1 MTMHEEIAGNA
12 TPTFHKKDP
21 NDLSTAPED
30 SLRHA
35 YDLLCEVRDASARTL
50 RGRLS
55 AAGFDDVSRDGLLIL
70 CATHAARSAMRAGG
84 PAVRDS
90 GSAARGMIRRLG
102 ITGPASGQALE
113 TLLLRGYLDF
123 EDNPADP
130 RQPSV
135 TITERGRSMLHE
147 AFIGVSVDRWVELP
161 FRPDDIVISTT
172 KKSGTTWVQMIC
184 ALLIFQTP
192 ELPAP
197 LQELSPWLDEVDATR
212 SELFSLLDAQQHRR
226 FIKTHMPLEMLPID
240 PQVTYIVV
248 ARNPLDTAISMH
260 HQAEVIYERDANAR
274 GGGDREPAR
283 PPRQALLDN
292 IDAMGTPGSHI
303 DKQLKEL
310 AFAWERR
317 TEPNV
322 VLMHYEDM
330 SADLTGEM
338 RRLAGR
344 LGITVP
350 EAKWPGLVDAATFK
364 QMRAISAQIQP
375 VRNMGGKHASFF
387 RKGSSGEGVA
397 LLTSEE
403 AARYHA
409 RAAQVAPAELL
420 AWLHRNAGE

>member
-1 MTMHEEIAGNA
+1 MHEEKAGND
-12 TPTFHKKDP
+12 TYTFHKKDP
-21 NDLSTAPED
+21 NDHSTSPED

-35 YDLLCEVRDASARTL
+35 QELLCEVRDASARTL

-55 AAGFDDVSRDGLLIL
+55 AAGFDDVTQDGLLIL
-70 CATHAARSAMRAGG
+70 CATHAARSAMRASG

-90 GSAARGMIRRLG
+90 GSAARGLIRGLG
-102 ITGPASGQALE
+102 ITGQASGQALE
-113 TLLLRGYLDF
+113 ALLLHGYLDF
-123 EDNPADP
+123 EDNPGNP

-135 TITERGRSMLHE
+135 AITERGRSMLQA

-172 KKSGTTWVQMIC
+172 KKSGTTWAQMIC
-184 ALLIFQTP
+184 ALLIFQAP
-192 ELPAP
+192 KLPAP

-212 SELFSLLDAQQHRR
+212 AELFNLLGAQQHRR
-226 FIKTHMPLEMLPID
+226 FIKTHMPLEILPLN
-240 PQVTYIVV
+240 PQITYIVI

-260 HQAEVIYERDANAR
+260 HQAEVIYERDRGAR
-274 GGGDREPAR
+274 GGGERELAR
-283 PPRQALLDN
+283 PVRQALLDN

-330 SADLTGEM
+330 SADLAGEM
-338 RRLAGR
+338 HRLADR

-350 EAKWPGLVDAATFK
+350 AAKWPALVDAATFK
-364 QMRAISAQIQP
+364 QMRAISDQIQP
-375 VRNMGGKHASFF
+375 VRNMGDKHASFF

-403 AARYHA
+403 AARYRA

-420 AWLHRNAGE
+420 AWLHRDAG